1 MDEEFPIL
9 KSNGVTI
16 PWKSIAPHEKQALI
30 NHGQSLEKLASRGGL
45 SWCEA
50 LAVLQDSKFI
60 AMSEE
65 EAKEKVLAL
74 LPNQEWLVP
83 VTWEAFGFI
92 KVHAESAEEACR
104 KVHENADDYPLPRQS
119 EYIDASFDIS
129 GSIEEAAEMS
139 EIYTSNYNAGEWG
152 QNLEL

>member
-30 NHGQSLEKLASRGGL
+30 NHGQSLEKHASRGGL

-60 AMSEE
+60 AMPEE

>member
-1 MDEEFPIL
+1 MDKEFPIL
-9 KSNGVTI
+9 KSNGATI
-16 PWKSIAPHEKQALI
+16 PWESIATHEAQALR

-50 LAVLQDSKFI
+50 LAVLRDSKFT
-60 AMSEE
+60 AMPEE

-74 LPNQEWLVP
+74 LPNQEWIVP

-92 KVHAESAEEACR
+92 KVRAESAEEACR

-119 EYIDASFDIS
+119 EYVDASFDIS
-129 GSIEEAAEMS
+129 GSIEETAEMS
-139 EIYTSNYNAGEWG
+139 KIYTSNYNSGKWRQDLEW
-152 QNLEL
+152 

>member
-30 NHGQSLEKLASRGGL
+30 NRGQSLEKHASRGGL

-60 AMSEE
+60 AMPEE

>member
-60 AMSEE
+60 EMPEE